1 MSSRRLCPR
10 CGRKFFNP
18 TSDPLTVCANCAAEL
33 AQEAAKPTPVAGA
46 ERGTVRC
53 PECHLPEGLHLTGD
67 ITDDLL
73 PKVGH
78 HFVPKKEAGP

>member
-1 MSSRRLCPR
+1 MEIAR
-10 CGRKFFNP
+10 
-18 TSDPLTVCANCAAEL
+18 
-33 AQEAAKPTPVAGA
+33 A
-46 ERGTVRC
+46 ERC
-53 PECHLPEGLHLTGD
+53 EQCHAPEWYHPSGD